1 MITHIKRDGPT
12 VSTDKNVAGLRR
24 LGKFLG
30 DVKAG
35 FVQERDDV
43 DGTADGGEAVIGND
57 EDIGGMA
64 NPFLFKRTQS
74 LGQVAINRF
83 VGSKRF
89 GEPGAWV
96 FSGRLGFVRPR
107 SEKV

>member
-57 EDIGGMA
+57 EDIGGIA
-64 NPFLFKRTQS
+64 NSFPFQSTQYYCEI
-74 LGQVAINRF
+74 VINRF
-83 VGSKRF
+83 DGSERF
-89 GEPGAWV
+89 G
-96 FSGRLGFVRPR
+96 RPR
-107 SEKV
+107 GVVMF

>member
-43 DGTADGGEAVIGND
+43 DGTADRGEAVIGND
-57 EDIGGMA
+57 EDIGGIA
-64 NPFLFKRTQS
+64 NSFLLQRTQYH
-74 LGQVAINRF
+74 GQVAIDRF
-83 VGSKRF
+83 DGSERF
-89 GEPGAWV
+89 GGPWGMV
-96 FSGRLGFVRPR
+96 MF
-107 SEKV
+107 